1 MRNLSCL
8 IPHTHKKKSN
18 WRAKREE
25 FNQSLRYAKKVTEYE
40 KEGKDLRELAP
51 PPPTQNPDLVPCPH
65 CGRTFNETAAER
77 HIPRCQAMKT
87 RPPPMNTRRR

>member
-8 IPHTHKKKSN
+8 IPHKRKKSN
-18 WRAKREE
+18 WRAKHEE
-25 FNQSLRYAKKVTEYE
+25 FIQSLRYAKKVTEYE

-77 HIPRCQAMKT
+77 HTPRCQAMKT
-87 RPPPMNTRRR
+87 RPPPLNTRRR